1 MTRCFATATSLWF
14 GKQSKMFQHSKVL
27 LQDINIDFSHYTNSP
42 PIVVSNIQKYKYS
55 IFQARTNGMS
65 VHYKNVKLRIFYI

>member
-14 GKQSKMFQHSKVL
+14 GKQSKRFQHSKVL
-27 LQDINIDFSHYTNSP
+27 RQDINIDFSHYTNSP
-42 PIVVSNIQKYKYS
+42 PIAVSNILKYKYS
-55 IFQARTNGMS
+55 IFELKTNGMS

>member
-14 GKQSKMFQHSKVL
+14 GKQSKRFQHSKVL
-27 LQDINIDFSHYTNSP
+27 LQDINIDCSHYTNST

-55 IFQARTNGMS
+55 IFQAKTNGMS
-65 VHYKNVKLRIFYI
+65 VNTKILN